1 MQVTHHKDSDR
12 PDDAFTTEHAKRK
25 GLSNACSGKMRVTS
39 AQHHFGPIGPE
50 YDPERG
56 VGLCVGD
63 TWSSRLHC
71 RQWGAH
77 MPHVAGIAGQSGAG
91 AQSIILSGAATS
103 LAHTAPPVL
112 LFRMPSCTST
122 GTTYISRAPDV
133 SSVENDCFL
142 VEEFPTSYT
151 CMACAVFYDHDT
163 CFCTL
168 AL

>member
-1 MQVTHHKDSDR
+1 MTVQVTHHKDSDR

-25 GLSNACSGKMRVTS
+25 GLSNACSGRMRVTC

-91 AQSIILSGAATS
+91 AQSIILSGVNALACISMVFS
-103 LAHTAPPVL
+103 LDEVIEHPCA
-112 LFRMPSCTST
+112 
-122 GTTYISRAPDV
+122 
-133 SSVENDCFL
+133 L
-142 VEEFPTSYT
+142 VR
-151 CMACAVFYDHDT
+151 
-163 CFCTL
+163 
-168 AL
+168 

>member
-1 MQVTHHKDSDR
+1 MLQAPTVTVQVTHHKDSDR

-25 GLSNACSGKMRVTS
+25 GLSNACSGRMRVTS

-50 YDPERG
+50 FDPERG

-91 AQSIILSGAATS
+91 AQSIILSGV
-103 LAHTAPPVL
+103 H
-112 LFRMPSCTST
+112 ST
-122 GTTYISRAPDV
+122 LTICCAR
-133 SSVENDCFL
+133 
-142 VEEFPTSYT
+142 FPTVPKVLTRQT
-151 CMACAVFYDHDT
+151 CRCALLH
-163 CFCTL
+163 L
-168 AL
+168 